1 MTRRVGGKPHT
12 VVDEN
17 DRVRRGSVWLGR
29 PPRACV
35 RRTSAMP
42 RSDRSPGEYSSH
54 RGTPKKGPPS
64 DRSSDYDSED
74 DDGPTLFG
82 SILRT
87 LMAGGAVVAIAV
99 LVRVA
104 SAFHGRPRVSPSKAS
119 RNVSARARK
128 RARTREPG
136 RAASP
141 ERTARSSA
149 SRAPPRNVSAQSC
162 ASPDPESTR

>member
-1 MTRRVGGKPHT
+1 VTTRLGQTVQLAFLDVKRTSLIAVSRAIASSRGGST
-12 VVDEN
+12 D
-17 DRVRRGSVWLGR
+17 DLARGARS
-29 PPRACV
+29 PA
-35 RRTSAMP
+35 SAMP

-54 RGTPKKGPPS
+54 RGTPKKAPPS

-104 SAFHGRPRVSPSKAS
+104 SAFQT
-119 RNVSARARK
+119 RK
-128 RARTREPG
+128 RG
-136 RAASP
+136 ASL
-141 ERTARSSA
+141 RVLAVDIA
-149 SRAPPRNVSAQSC
+149 SRAP
-162 ASPDPESTR
+162 

>member
-1 MTRRVGGKPHT
+1 MTTRLGQTVQLAFLDVKRTSLIAVSRAIASSRGGST
-12 VVDEN
+12 D
-17 DRVRRGSVWLGR
+17 DLARGARS
-29 PPRACV
+29 PA
-35 RRTSAMP
+35 SAMP

-54 RGTPKKGPPS
+54 RGTPKKAPHS

-104 SAFHGRPRVSPSKAS
+104 SAFQT
-119 RNVSARARK
+119 RK
-128 RARTREPG
+128 RG
-136 RAASP
+136 ASL
-141 ERTARSSA
+141 RVLAVDIA
-149 SRAPPRNVSAQSC
+149 SRAP
-162 ASPDPESTR
+162 

>member
-1 MTRRVGGKPHT
+1 MAFLDVKRTSLIAVSRAIASSRGGSTDDLAPARV
-12 VVDEN
+12 
-17 DRVRRGSVWLGR
+17 
-29 PPRACV
+29 PPA
-35 RRTSAMP
+35 SAMP

-54 RGTPKKGPPS
+54 RGTPKKAPPS

-104 SAFHGRPRVSPSKAS
+104 SAFQT
-119 RNVSARARK
+119 RK
-128 RARTREPG
+128 RG
-136 RAASP
+136 ASL
-141 ERTARSSA
+141 RVLAVDIA
-149 SRAPPRNVSAQSC
+149 SRAP
-162 ASPDPESTR
+162 

>member
-1 MTRRVGGKPHT
+1 
-12 VVDEN
+12 
-17 DRVRRGSVWLGR
+17 
-29 PPRACV
+29 
-35 RRTSAMP
+35 MP

-128 RARTREPG
+128 RARTRRVARED
-136 RAASP
+136 RAIFRFPRASAKRLRP
-141 ERTARSSA
+141 ILRLS
-149 SRAPPRNVSAQSC
+149 PPREHALTAFSAFHVC
-162 ASPDPESTR
+162 AFRVC

>member
-1 MTRRVGGKPHT
+1 
-12 VVDEN
+12 
-17 DRVRRGSVWLGR
+17 
-29 PPRACV
+29 
-35 RRTSAMP
+35 MP
-42 RSDRSPGEYSSH
+42 RSDRSPGGYSSH

-104 SAFHGRPRVSPSKAS
+104 SAFKTSARRPRVFTSDS
-119 RNVSARARK
+119 RLERRVRAQE
-128 RARTREPG
+128 TT
-136 RAASP
+136 AASP
-141 ERTARSSA
+141 PNRAIGLPARVRETFPDDGPFVA
-149 SRAPPRNVSAQSC
+149 
-162 ASPDPESTR
+162 ASPDPHALTASPAFSARSFRRPR

>member
-1 MTRRVGGKPHT
+1 MAFLDVKRTSLIAVSRAIASSRGGST
-12 VVDEN
+12 D
-17 DRVRRGSVWLGR
+17 DLARGARS
-29 PPRACV
+29 PA
-35 RRTSAMP
+35 SAMP

-54 RGTPKKGPPS
+54 RGTPKKAPPS

-104 SAFHGRPRVSPSKAS
+104 SAFQT
-119 RNVSARARK
+119 RK
-128 RARTREPG
+128 RG
-136 RAASP
+136 ASL
-141 ERTARSSA
+141 RVLAVDIA
-149 SRAPPRNVSAQSC
+149 SRAP
-162 ASPDPESTR
+162 

>member
-1 MTRRVGGKPHT
+1 
-12 VVDEN
+12 
-17 DRVRRGSVWLGR
+17 
-29 PPRACV
+29 
-35 RRTSAMP
+35 MP

-54 RGTPKKGPPS
+54 RGTPKKAPPS

-104 SAFHGRPRVSPSKAS
+104 SAFQT
-119 RNVSARARK
+119 RK
-128 RARTREPG
+128 RGASLRVLAVDIASL
-136 RAASP
+136 RAVTKESYAGLRASSP
-141 ERTARSSA
+141 RTARSASSLRRETFPIDRAFRGAHLPRLRLHSA
-149 SRAPPRNVSAQSC
+149 SNHLPADRFPFFPFRHLHFGIHGKK
-162 ASPDPESTR
+162 T

>member
-1 MTRRVGGKPHT
+1 LSFRALDQKRTSFHVTTRLGQTVQLAFLDVKRTSLIAVSRAIASSRGGST
-12 VVDEN
+12 D
-17 DRVRRGSVWLGR
+17 DLARGARS
-29 PPRACV
+29 PA
-35 RRTSAMP
+35 SAMP

-54 RGTPKKGPPS
+54 RGTPKKAPPS

-104 SAFHGRPRVSPSKAS
+104 SAFQT
-119 RNVSARARK
+119 RK
-128 RARTREPG
+128 RG
-136 RAASP
+136 ASL
-141 ERTARSSA
+141 RVLAVDIA
-149 SRAPPRNVSAQSC
+149 SRAP
-162 ASPDPESTR
+162 

>member
-1 MTRRVGGKPHT
+1 VARQTTSHAARV
-12 VVDEN
+12 
-17 DRVRRGSVWLGR
+17 
-29 PPRACV
+29 PPA
-35 RRTSAMP
+35 SAMP

-54 RGTPKKGPPS
+54 RGTPKKAPPS

-104 SAFHGRPRVSPSKAS
+104 SAFQT
-119 RNVSARARK
+119 RK
-128 RARTREPG
+128 RGASPRILAVDPFRERRATRRAG
-136 RAASP
+136 RAP
-141 ERTARSSA
+141 RRPGTARSP
-149 SRAPPRNVSAQSC
+149 SRAPRNIS
-162 ASPDPESTR
+162 D

>member
-1 MTRRVGGKPHT
+1 MTTRLGQTVQLAFLDVKRTSLIAVSRAIASSRGGST
-12 VVDEN
+12 D
-17 DRVRRGSVWLGR
+17 DLARGARS
-29 PPRACV
+29 PA
-35 RRTSAMP
+35 SAMP

-54 RGTPKKGPPS
+54 RGTPKKAPPS

-104 SAFHGRPRVSPSKAS
+104 SAFQT
-119 RNVSARARK
+119 RK
-128 RARTREPG
+128 RG
-136 RAASP
+136 ASL
-141 ERTARSSA
+141 RVLAVDIA
-149 SRAPPRNVSAQSC
+149 SRAP
-162 ASPDPESTR
+162 

>member
-1 MTRRVGGKPHT
+1 
-12 VVDEN
+12 
-17 DRVRRGSVWLGR
+17 
-29 PPRACV
+29 
-35 RRTSAMP
+35 MP

-54 RGTPKKGPPS
+54 RGTPKKAPPS

-104 SAFHGRPRVSPSKAS
+104 SAFQT
-119 RNVSARARK
+119 RK
-128 RARTREPG
+128 RGASLRVLAVDPFRERRATRRAG
-136 RAASP
+136 RAPRRPGPRDRFPRAAKHF
-141 ERTARSSA
+141 RLTDAV
-149 SRAPPRNVSAQSC
+149 SRASADPRRN
-162 ASPDPESTR
+162 PTPTR

>member
-1 MTRRVGGKPHT
+1 LAFLDVKRTSLIAVSRAIASSRGGST
-12 VVDEN
+12 D
-17 DRVRRGSVWLGR
+17 DLARGARS
-29 PPRACV
+29 PA
-35 RRTSAMP
+35 SAMP

-54 RGTPKKGPPS
+54 RGTPKKAPPS

-104 SAFHGRPRVSPSKAS
+104 SAFQT
-119 RNVSARARK
+119 RK
-128 RARTREPG
+128 RG
-136 RAASP
+136 ASL
-141 ERTARSSA
+141 RVLAVDIA
-149 SRAPPRNVSAQSC
+149 SRAP
-162 ASPDPESTR
+162 

>member
-1 MTRRVGGKPHT
+1 MTTRLGQTVQLAFLDVMKRTSLIAVSRAIASSRGGST
-12 VVDEN
+12 D
-17 DRVRRGSVWLGR
+17 DLARGARS
-29 PPRACV
+29 PA
-35 RRTSAMP
+35 SAMP

-54 RGTPKKGPPS
+54 RGTPKKAPPS

-104 SAFHGRPRVSPSKAS
+104 SAFQT
-119 RNVSARARK
+119 RK
-128 RARTREPG
+128 RG
-136 RAASP
+136 ASL
-141 ERTARSSA
+141 RVLAVDIA
-149 SRAPPRNVSAQSC
+149 SRAP
-162 ASPDPESTR
+162 

>member
-1 MTRRVGGKPHT
+1 
-12 VVDEN
+12 
-17 DRVRRGSVWLGR
+17 
-29 PPRACV
+29 
-35 RRTSAMP
+35 MP

-104 SAFHGRPRVSPSKAS
+104 SAFETPARRIRILAVDPRRERRATRRAGRVPR
-119 RNVSARARK
+119 R
-128 RARTREPG
+128 PG
-136 RAASP
+136 
-141 ERTARSSA
+141 TARSA
-149 SRAPPRNVSAQSC
+149 SRAPRNIS
-162 ASPDPESTR
+162 D